1 MGKGGLAHYGG
12 INGNFVLV
20 DGRGEGEA
28 ESAEQPVKAV
38 ADALVEAIE
47 AGLGR
52 RYRQE
57 WGRED
62 RPLRARRR
70 GQKDVVKKLQE
81 DQADG
86 IALGRQAVA
95 RQLFNKALGAQLG

>member
-1 MGKGGLAHYGG
+1 MGASTGILFSLMGG
-12 INGNFVLV
+12 
-20 DGRGEGEA
+20 E
-28 ESAEQPVKAV
+28 KARPRV
-38 ADALVEAIE
+38 RSRRSRLSLTRLVEAIE